1 MTLFVLL
8 KDKNKK
14 KEGEN
19 MTYTKEDLKY
29 KKKKLLECLKQEYQK
44 YLDYQKEYYKYN
56 YELKLK

>member
-1 MTLFVLL
+1 MTY
-8 KDKNKK
+8 K
-14 KEGEN
+14 KEDKKN
-19 MTYTKEDLKY
+19 

>member
-1 MTLFVLL
+1 
-8 KDKNKK
+8 
-14 KEGEN
+14 

-29 KKKKLLECLKQEYQK
+29 YKKKLLETLKREYQK